1 MKKIVIFP
9 DVYLDECSEV
19 LVKKEPFYLHGI
31 LFLIFSILVFCVIFI
46 IFGKTDDVVRAQGI
60 VRPEK
65 NVSTVKNIISGNI
78 EDIFYKPGQYVFAGE
93 KLLCIDGRKMYA
105 QKEVL
110 ISEQNDLKIKKIGI
124 EEIIFSFEN
133 GLSFVKTKNPS
144 ISARY
149 AAFIAEKNLLI
160 AIAERCKKM
169 CEQEKLLPESLTT
182 KSSIETLEYEYKNS
196 VLELDNCNTSFLSS
210 IKAEYENILLSLKE
224 CEQNIVQLSTE
235 LENLVLLSPID
246 GFVQEISSL
255 NKGDYIF
262 LDQKVLNIVPN
273 DSISCRVE
281 LQIPADRIG
290 KIKEGQKVLLRF
302 TAFPFYEFAEK
313 HGVLATIQP
322 DSQVSENGKL
332 FYSAYV
338 ILDSLSLKSRKNV
351 EYQIKSGLEVN
362 ARIVLETQT
371 LLYFLLK
378 KLDLSNV

>member
-1 MKKIVIFP
+1 MKKVVIFP

-31 LFLIFSILVFCVIFI
+31 LFLIFAVLVFCVIFI
-46 IFGKTDDVVRAQGI
+46 IFGKMDDVQGI

-110 ISEQNDLKIKKIGI
+110 ISEQNDLKVKKTGL

-133 GLSFVKTKNPS
+133 GLPFVKTKNPS

-160 AIAERCKKM
+160 ARAERCEKM
-169 CEQEKLLPESLTT
+169 YEQEKLLPESLAT
-182 KSSIETLEYEYKNS
+182 KSSIEELEYEYKNS
-196 VLELDNCNTSFLSS
+196 VLELENCSTSFLSS
-210 IKAEYENILLSLKE
+210 IKAEYENISFSLKE

-262 LDQKVLNIVPN
+262 LDQKVLNIVPS

-290 KIKEGQKVLLRF
+290 KVKEGQKVLLRF

-313 HGVLATIQP
+313 QGVLATIQP

-338 ILDSLSLKSRKNV
+338 LLDSLSLKSRKNV

-371 LLYFLLK
+371 LLCFLLK